1 MKVHIT
7 KPWQRM
13 FVLLGSLSAAGSVF
27 GHDWGVMPGVMLDVT
42 ARWWQWA
49 ISIPSSVHP
58 LTKKNI
64 DPTGADYCMVGQQ
77 GEDWF
82 LGGVFKEVDVLP
94 DSTRMQAGRKQA
106 SGKGIEVTEVKR
118 KCTIPLGKSILIP
131 VLNGECSTAEEL
143 ALGNPAT
150 PADLR
155 RCAKTQADAVVPPG
169 GGRNGATAYFG
180 PVVHGRWTK
189 SPLEVKRVYTLV
201 PFSVTFSPDNI
212 FSKDCGTKGAF
223 LCLPS
228 PNPSLSQ
235 ADGYWAARVRPLKAG
250 KYRVETFGTVPK
262 FDFALRVTYDLT
274 FVAPKNQ

>member
-1 MKVHIT
+1 LWVT
-7 KPWQRM
+7 PE
-13 FVLLGSLSAAGSVF
+13 A
-27 GHDWGVMPGVMLDVT
+27 T

-58 LTKKNI
+58 LTQKNI
-64 DPTGADYCMVGQQ
+64 DPTGAAYCMVGQQ

-82 LGGVFKEVDVLP
+82 LGGVFKEVDILP
-94 DSTRMQAGRKQA
+94 ASTRLQAGRKQV
-106 SGKGIEVTEVKR
+106 SGKGIPVTEVKR
-118 KCTIPLGKSILIP
+118 ECTIPLGKSILIP

-143 ALGNPAT
+143 ALGNPAA

-169 GGRNGATAYFG
+169 GGQNGATAYFG
-180 PVVHGRWTK
+180 RVVNGRWTK
-189 SPLEVKRVYTLV
+189 SPIEVKRVYTLV

-212 FSKDCGTKGAF
+212 FSSGCGTEEDDF
-223 LCLPS
+223 LCSPS

-250 KYRVETFGTVPK
+250 KYRVETFGAAPK

-274 FVAPKNQ
+274 FVAPKDQ

>member
-27 GHDWGVMPGVMLDVT
+27 SHDLGITPELT

-49 ISIPSSVHP
+49 ISIPSSVNP
-58 LTKKNI
+58 LTPKSI
-64 DPTGADYCMVGQQ
+64 DPTGAAYCMVGQQ

-82 LGGVFKEVDVLP
+82 LGGVFKEVDILP
-94 DSTRMQAGRKQA
+94 ASTRAQA
-106 SGKGIEVTEVKR
+106 SGKGTLIKEVKR

-131 VLNGECSTAEEL
+131 VLNGECNTAEEL
-143 ALGNPAT
+143 ANGNPAA

-169 GGRNGATAYFG
+169 GGQNGATAYFG
-180 PVVHGRWTK
+180 PLVHGRWMK
-189 SPLEVKRVYTLV
+189 SPIEVKRVYTLV

-212 FSKDCGTKGAF
+212 LSSGCGTGGAF
-223 LCLPS
+223 LCSPS
-228 PNPSLSQ
+228 PNPSLAQ
-235 ADGYWAARVRPLKAG
+235 VDGYWAARVRPLKAG
-250 KYRVETFGTVPK
+250 TYRVETFGAVPA

-274 FVAPKNQ
+274 FVPPKNQ